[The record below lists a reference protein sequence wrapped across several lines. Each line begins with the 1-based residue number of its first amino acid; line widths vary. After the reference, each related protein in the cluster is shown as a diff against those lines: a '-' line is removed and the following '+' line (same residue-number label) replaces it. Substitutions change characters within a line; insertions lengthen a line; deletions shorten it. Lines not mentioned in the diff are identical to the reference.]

1 MVKRLQVSLLII
13 CNNGSKIGYFHDLCC
28 DRKRGPNGT
37 VYQNKYPLVT
47 YDFCCWLVCVQKTK
61 GMCTYGQFCTSV
73 WSLICGYKRQT
84 LHRWWHCQAK
94 EVSNTKKLSKN
105 VIFFPTQ
112 PQVVVADCN
121 CGSTKVFGVCEEWC
135 GLSLELELVIKSSA
149 LISDLISGNSVGM
162 VSILMGMLGHR

>member
-1 MVKRLQVSLLII
+1 MEVKLAISMIYAAI
-13 CNNGSKIGYFHDLCC
+13 ENEDL
-28 DRKRGPNGT
+28 T
-37 VYQNKYPLVT
+37 VLSIKNKYPLVT
-47 YDFCCWLVCVQKTK
+47 YDFCCWLVR
-61 GMCTYGQFCTSV
+61 MCAKNWRYMYERTVCTLV

-84 LHRWWHCQAK
+84 LRRWWHCQAK

-162 VSILMGMLGHR
+162 VSILMGMLRRVTS